1 MISFFLPNTVA
12 LHLRKSEKIFMGPKA
27 KFEVTHPP
35 FSLCHESNW
44 IFSCRLPNFEKI
56 NQAGLF
62 FMSTSLI
69 KRAKTAI
76 SSSCSNDK

>member
-12 LHLRKSEKIFMGPKA
+12 LRLRKSKKIFMGPNA

-35 FSLCHESNW
+35 FNLCHKSNW

-56 NQAGLF
+56 NQAVF
-62 FMSTSLI
+62 FMSTFLI
-69 KRAKTAI
+69 RRAKAAI
-76 SSSCSNDK
+76 SFSCSNDK